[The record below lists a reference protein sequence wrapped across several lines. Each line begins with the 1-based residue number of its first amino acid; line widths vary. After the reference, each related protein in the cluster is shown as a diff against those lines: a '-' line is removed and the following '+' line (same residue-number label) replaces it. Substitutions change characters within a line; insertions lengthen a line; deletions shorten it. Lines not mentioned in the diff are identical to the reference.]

1 MACIDYM
8 ATKLIEFE
16 ELDENMVIALIE
28 VVENSGITISKN
40 LYQLILKFVG
50 KDCDDTIL

>member
-40 LYQLILKFVG
+40 LY
-50 KDCDDTIL
+50 